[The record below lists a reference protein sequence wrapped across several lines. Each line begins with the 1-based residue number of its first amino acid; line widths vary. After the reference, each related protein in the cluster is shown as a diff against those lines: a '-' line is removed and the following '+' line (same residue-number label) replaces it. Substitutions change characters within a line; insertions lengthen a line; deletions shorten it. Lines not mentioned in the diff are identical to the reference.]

1 MFHDFVRFKGGK
13 ASHSTLNVTLPLI
26 ELVITILAI
35 LILPKVS
42 DSGNVIFAS

>member
-35 LILPKVS
+35 LPKVS